1 MDQSLITSKDFTQ
14 TVAVLHCIILQGD
27 DEIHLF
33 CTLFSSVNARGT
45 HLPQTLGSCT
55 ASTIICCTVPKNR
68 PRPDAVHCSVTRPSV
83 RAISS
88 TRALLTSVI
97 QALSR
102 PLRLTSV
109 TLSLSDAKMLGNL
122 LTRCLDVTSL
132 PYTPESCRWVLADDS
147 FCTR

>member
-14 TVAVLHCIILQGD
+14 TVAVLHCIILQGA

-33 CTLFSSVNARGT
+33 CTMLSSVNARGT
-45 HLPQTLGSCT
+45 HLSQTLGSCT
-55 ASTIICCTVPKNR
+55 ATTMICCTV
-68 PRPDAVHCSVTRPSV
+68 PRPDAVHCTVTRPSV
-83 RAISS
+83 RTISS
-88 TRALLTSVI
+88 TRAVLTSVI

-109 TLSLSDAKMLGNL
+109 TLSLSDAKMLGIL

-132 PYTPESCRWVLADDS
+132 PYTSESCRCVLADDS